1 MKEKVDSQLALNSMR
16 RASRQAVERAAG
28 LDLSIPIWKDG
39 KLTFVKA
46 KDKLEKLRAAD
57 SERFRSRSGHLKCP
71 E

>member
-1 MKEKVDSQLALNSMR
+1 MKEKANSQLALKAMH

-28 LDLSIPIWKDG
+28 LDLSIPIWKDE

-46 KDKLEKLRAAD
+46 KDKLQKLRAAE